1 MINSMPEPTGPEIMG
16 AMLRRTGWTGR
27 EIGSTTNWTG
37 REIGSM
43 IDSMPGPTRP
53 EIMGAMLWPSDYTER
68 EIGSTTNW
76 TGREIGSMTDS
87 IPKPIG
93 SEVINAMLWPSDYTE
108 REARPMTVLMLGGT
122 TSDETG
128 SVVETTKANSASQVL
143 ETPRGFIEVKGT
155 PKVPEDWR
163 VDKIIKLAG
172 PIPGPLGPDI
182 NTGKWL
188 WKNF

>member
-1 MINSMPEPTGPEIMG
+1 MV
-16 AMLRRTGWTGR
+16 
-27 EIGSTTNWTG
+27 
-37 REIGSM
+37 
-43 IDSMPGPTRP
+43 
-53 EIMGAMLWPSDYTER
+53 
-68 EIGSTTNW
+68 
-76 TGREIGSMTDS
+76 DS

-93 SEVINAMLWPSDYTE
+93 SEVINAMLCPSDYTE
-108 REARPMTVLMLGGT
+108 TVARSMTVLMLGGT
-122 TSDETG
+122 TSEETG
-128 SVVETTKANSASQVL
+128 SAIETTKANSASQVL

>member
-1 MINSMPEPTGPEIMG
+1 MINSMPEPTRPEIMG

-43 IDSMPGPTRP
+43 
-53 EIMGAMLWPSDYTER
+53 
-68 EIGSTTNW
+68 
-76 TGREIGSMTDS
+76 TDS

-93 SEVINAMLWPSDYTE
+93 SKVINAMLWPSDYTE

>member
-1 MINSMPEPTGPEIMG
+1 MV
-16 AMLRRTGWTGR
+16 
-27 EIGSTTNWTG
+27 
-37 REIGSM
+37 
-43 IDSMPGPTRP
+43 
-53 EIMGAMLWPSDYTER
+53 
-68 EIGSTTNW
+68 
-76 TGREIGSMTDS
+76 DS

-93 SEVINAMLWPSDYTE
+93 SEVINAMLCPSDYTE
-108 REARPMTVLMLGGT
+108 TVARSMTVLMLGGT
-122 TSDETG
+122 TSEETG
-128 SVVETTKANSASQVL
+128 SAIETTKANSASQVL

-155 PKVPEDWR
+155 PKVPEGWR

>member
-1 MINSMPEPTGPEIMG
+1 
-16 AMLRRTGWTGR
+16 
-27 EIGSTTNWTG
+27 
-37 REIGSM
+37 
-43 IDSMPGPTRP
+43 
-53 EIMGAMLWPSDYTER
+53 
-68 EIGSTTNW
+68 
-76 TGREIGSMTDS
+76 MTDS

-93 SEVINAMLWPSDYTE
+93 SEIINAMLWPSDYTE

-143 ETPRGFIEVKGT
+143 ETPRGFIEVKGM
-155 PKVPEDWR
+155 PKVPEGWR
-163 VDKIIKLAG
+163 VDKITKLTG
-172 PIPGPLGPDI
+172 PIPGPLGPGI

>member
-27 EIGSTTNWTG
+27 EIGS
-37 REIGSM
+37 M

-53 EIMGAMLWPSDYTER
+53 EIMGAMLWRSDFTER

-155 PKVPEDWR
+155 PKVPEGWR

-172 PIPGPLGPDI
+172 PIPGPLGPGI